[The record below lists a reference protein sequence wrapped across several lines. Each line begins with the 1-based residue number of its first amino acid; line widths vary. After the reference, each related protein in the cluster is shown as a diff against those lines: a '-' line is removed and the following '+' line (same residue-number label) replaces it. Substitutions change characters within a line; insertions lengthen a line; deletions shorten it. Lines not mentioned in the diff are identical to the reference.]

1 MSFRTKPDCGVMG
14 KVRGWDGAQ
23 ELVGNW
29 GQGSWGAWCRA
40 GAEPSWLWWRERRV
54 FFTIYCSWRLGASW
68 GQHIAEA
75 RAKPL
80 LHRAACSREEEKW
93 EEKGFCG

>member
-1 MSFRTKPDCGVMG
+1 M
-14 KVRGWDGAQ
+14 VRRSWWATGAK
-23 ELVGNW
+23 
-29 GQGSWGAWCRA
+29 GAGEP
-40 GAEPSWLWWRERRV
+40 GAERV
-54 FFTIYCSWRLGASW
+54 QSLHGCGGGKEEFSSPFIIHGGWRLGASW